1 MSVILVCAHTFSFYI
16 CPQFEYLG
24 HCAGL
29 ELVIDSCLV
38 TKTINNFMSIHTT
51 NKGARLLQASS
62 GVNVEC
68 SHPEVQAFRAFMSEA
83 KDQCTELGSDITDEE
98 FVEVVGTFM
107 QLFANEE
114 CWVSLCAGVPSSVS
128 SKETPLITSQDSRK
142 HITATSLLAAA
153 GSAVAI
159 AVLIAGFYVHRNIRK
174 EAAQDIFG
182 QKYIDGSDSDE
193 SSYTADLTCATG
205 GDRTLLPSK
214 CFAWKCSILS
224 VDLDTLFE
232 EQSVDCSSCLDEE
245 RCKGGSLVYS
255 TTSGENFD

>member
-1 MSVILVCAHTFSFYI
+1 MSVILVCAHTCSFYI

-51 NKGARLLQASS
+51 NKGARLLQ
-62 GVNVEC
+62 
-68 SHPEVQAFRAFMSEA
+68 
-83 KDQCTELGSDITDEE
+83 CTELGSDITDEE

-114 CWVSLCAGVPSSVS
+114 CWVSLCAGVPSSVG

-255 TTSGENFD
+255 TTSGENVD

>member
-1 MSVILVCAHTFSFYI
+1 MSVILVCAHTSSFYI

-29 ELVIDSCLV
+29 ELVTDSCLV
-38 TKTINNFMSIHTT
+38 TKTINNIMSIHTT
-51 NKGARLLQASS
+51 NRLLQASS

-68 SHPEVQAFRAFMSEA
+68 SRPEVPEQAFRAFMSEA
-83 KDQCTELGSDITDEE
+83 KDQCTELGSDITEEE

-142 HITATSLLAAA
+142 HLIATSFLVAA

-159 AVLIAGFYVHRNIRK
+159 ALLIAGFYVRRNIRK

-182 QKYIDGSDSDE
+182 QKYIDGSDGDE
-193 SSYTADLTCATG
+193 SSYTTDLTCATG
-205 GDRTLLPSK
+205 GDRTLLPS
-214 CFAWKCSILS
+214 FVWQGSVLS

-245 RCKGGSLVYS
+245 RCEGGSLVYS
-255 TTSGENFD
+255 TTSGENVD